1 MARIKHDEFRRWLQA
16 IESGRPISIKCGNLH
31 FRRDG
36 WIFSYQQWI
45 GYINLEK
52 VLNRTFWVN
61 AGLERTSQTT
71 RCHQRALDVS
81 VNWTVRHSDEQSD
94 HQGTIDGRATQALS
108 LRLTPVR
115 APSERWVY
123 AANLDA
129 PDW

>member
-1 MARIKHDEFRRWLQA
+1 MARIKHAEFRRWLQA

-45 GYINLEK
+45 GHVITVGPINA
-52 VLNRTFWVN
+52 VYVNHTVQGRSRTTN
-61 AGLERTSQTT
+61 SHL
-71 RCHQRALDVS
+71 RALEPHAMPVGWRRMS
-81 VNWTVRHSDEQSD
+81 ETVTVGLMPHLSFN
-94 HQGTIDGRATQALS
+94 ATRVLLA
-108 LRLTPVR
+108 TR

-123 AANLDA
+123 AANLDV